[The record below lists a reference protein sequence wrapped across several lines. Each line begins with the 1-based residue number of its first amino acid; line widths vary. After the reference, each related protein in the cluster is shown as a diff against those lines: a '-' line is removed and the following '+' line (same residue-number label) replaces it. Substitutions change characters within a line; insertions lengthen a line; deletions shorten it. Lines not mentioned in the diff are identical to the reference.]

1 MIRMLPLSFACCLL
15 LASAASAQ
23 DSLFKTM
30 WPLGKSKQAATPTFD
45 NINPF
50 VAPKKSPKEDKLFN
64 LPSPS
69 KFMDKAGETTET
81 MFTKTREGWQRLNPF
96 APKSKTKSRSKSH
109 KKTRLAFLDRILP
122 KKKNPTGPSTVGEF
136 ISMKRP

>member
-1 MIRMLPLSFACCLL
+1 MLRMLPLSFACCLVFT
-15 LASAASAQ
+15 SVASAQ

-30 WPLGKSKQAATPTFD
+30 WPFGKTKQAAAPTFD

-50 VAPKKSPKEDKLFN
+50 VAPNKKSPKEDKLFN

-69 KFMDKAGETTET
+69 KLMDKAGETTDS
-81 MFTKTREGWQRLNPF
+81 MIAKTREGWQRLNPF
-96 APKSKTKSRSKSH
+96 APKSKTKSKSR
-109 KKTRLAFLDRILP
+109 KKTRVAFLDRILP
-122 KKKNPTGPSTVGEF
+122 KKKSPSGPSTVGEF